1 MEKRGVIERGRT
13 PEGDKPLV
21 RTPPSADEKQAGTP
35 QVDDDHLANRAA
47 DHLKRQ
53 LN

>member
-13 PEGDKPLV
+13 PEDGKPLT
-21 RTPPSADEKQAGTP
+21 RTPPTEDEKQAGTP
-35 QVDDDHLANRAA
+35 QVDDDHLTNRAA